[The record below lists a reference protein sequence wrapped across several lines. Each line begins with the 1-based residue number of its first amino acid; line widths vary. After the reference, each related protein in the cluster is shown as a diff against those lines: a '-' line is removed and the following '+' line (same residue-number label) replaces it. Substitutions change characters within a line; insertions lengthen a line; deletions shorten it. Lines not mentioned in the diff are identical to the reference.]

1 MSTLKKEVR
10 IHHSQI
16 MQAMADHLRG
26 RLLSVSS
33 RRSEKQG
40 DTEVNSAAYKDLLR
54 HVQFPKEEW
63 PSNYNDEPNYLLK
76 LKSWHYVISWELRD
90 SGVIDLR

>member
-54 HVQFPKEEW
+54 HVQFPKEE
-63 PSNYNDEPNYLLK
+63 
-76 LKSWHYVISWELRD
+76 
-90 SGVIDLR
+90 